1 MNSSETTTE
10 LSNVPD
16 SYQIEVKASPKFNDI
31 NFSLIGNDTA
41 TQLNNDTF
49 TFQGNVREFFF
60 FVIVDFVLSQQRC
73 SQIVPSYRKIVN
85 LLEFFRTVEKFL
97 TTPLY

>member
-49 TFQGNVREFFF
+49 TFQGNLREFFLWLQLF
-60 FVIVDFVLSQQRC
+60 RLVIRNEGNCPRHWKIIKFARC
-73 SQIVPSYRKIVN
+73 TEHRA
-85 LLEFFRTVEKFL
+85 F
-97 TTPLY
+97 

>member
-49 TFQGNVREFFF
+49 TFQGNLRENCFFF
-60 FVIVDFVLSQQRC
+60 LMF
-73 SQIVPSYRKIVN
+73 
-85 LLEFFRTVEKFL
+85 LLRFRANC
-97 TTPLY
+97 

>member
-49 TFQGNVREFFF
+49 TFQGNLRENCFFF
-60 FVIVDFVLSQQRC
+60 SCCFYEDFVRSAGM
-73 SQIVPSYRKIVN
+73 Y
-85 LLEFFRTVEKFL
+85 
-97 TTPLY
+97 